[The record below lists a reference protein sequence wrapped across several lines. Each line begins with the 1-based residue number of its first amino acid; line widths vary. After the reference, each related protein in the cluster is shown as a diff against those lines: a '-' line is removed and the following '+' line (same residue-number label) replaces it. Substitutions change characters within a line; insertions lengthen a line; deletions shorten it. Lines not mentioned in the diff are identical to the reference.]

1 MERHRLPSA
10 AMPLR
15 PIALLLAA
23 AALAGAAAARAGT
36 WRPVPGAP
44 DVEVDL
50 ASLQQQ
56 RTRALAWVRWWGRSA
71 LVPELAAAPR
81 LRIHRTAVLVEF
93 DCAGRTLRGL
103 AAHGYDGNGTPVFMS
118 SVPGPVRPV
127 RGQELEWTYD
137 AVCEAARTGGRG

>member
-1 MERHRLPSA
+1 
-10 AMPLR
+10 MPLR
-15 PIALLLAA
+15 PVALLLTAV
-23 AALAGAAAARAGT
+23 ALSGAAQAQAGT

-56 RTRALAWVRWWGRSA
+56 RTRALAWVRWWGRSV

-81 LRIHRTAVLVEF
+81 LRIHRTAVRVEF
-93 DCAGRTLRGL
+93 DCAAHTLRGL
-103 AAHGYDGNGTPVFMS
+103 ATHAYDGNGTLVFLS
-118 SVPGPVRPV
+118 SVPGPARPV

-137 AVCEAARTGGRG
+137 AVCEAARAGAGG